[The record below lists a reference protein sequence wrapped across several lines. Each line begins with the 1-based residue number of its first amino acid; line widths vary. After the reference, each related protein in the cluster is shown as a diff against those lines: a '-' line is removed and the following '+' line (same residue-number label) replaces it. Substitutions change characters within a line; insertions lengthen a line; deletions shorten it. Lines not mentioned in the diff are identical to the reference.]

1 MSSEENR
8 PKDLEFRHIPWLEDK
23 HTLARYYQ
31 AADLYLHAAHA
42 ENFPTVIL
50 EALSCGL
57 PVIGTRTGGMPEQI
71 KESLNGHIVPQAD
84 PEAMANKA
92 HDLLSRPDQL
102 ARFSDNAAREA
113 QGTYSIKR
121 MGQEYLDWF
130 EELLQAA

>member
-1 MSSEENR
+1 
-8 PKDLEFRHIPWLEDK
+8 
-23 HTLARYYQ
+23 
-31 AADLYLHAAHA
+31 
-42 ENFPTVIL
+42 
-50 EALSCGL
+50 
-57 PVIGTRTGGMPEQI
+57 
-71 KESLNGHIVPQAD
+71 QAD

-113 QGTYSIKR
+113 QGTYSLKR